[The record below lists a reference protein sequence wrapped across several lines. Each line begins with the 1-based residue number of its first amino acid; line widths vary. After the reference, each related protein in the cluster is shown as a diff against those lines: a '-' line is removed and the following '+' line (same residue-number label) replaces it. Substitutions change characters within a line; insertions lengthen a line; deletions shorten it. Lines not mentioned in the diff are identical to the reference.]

1 MIAFLAGWFT
11 FLILEILL
19 ELKKISTL
27 IEINNRKNNP

>member
-19 ELKKISTL
+19 ELKKISNA
-27 IEINNRKNNP
+27 IKINNQNK